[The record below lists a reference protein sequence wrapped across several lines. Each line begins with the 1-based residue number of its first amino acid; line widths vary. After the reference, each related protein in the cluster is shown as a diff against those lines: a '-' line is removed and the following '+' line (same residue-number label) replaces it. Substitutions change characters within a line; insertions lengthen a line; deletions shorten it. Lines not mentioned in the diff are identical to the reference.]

1 MPWPRPRTLLAN
13 GQLQAGALSVFAI
26 TCMLATAVVITQVF
40 ARLGEYGTANQDNIQ
55 WTISRLEVDQL
66 NFITTIERLDRPD
79 AALLDTLRRRF
90 DVLYSRA
97 TLLHDGQVYREVLS
111 TVDVMADIAFM
122 VETLQ
127 KMVPVIDSA
136 DSDLFAGR
144 QALMQEAANLSPA
157 VHRIASRALTVDARR
172 ADAERSELTSQIVVL
187 TVLSLAMVA
196 ALLLLLLFVWR
207 LYTEHRRRAEENR
220 ETSRRLATILNTS
233 QDAVLV
239 VGADGVIRDRNV
251 VANRMFAIPP
261 DAPKLL
267 HVGDFLHRREADG
280 DLVPLTGERLIACCA
295 NGPNRCTNLMVR
307 NAQGGEFCAEIS
319 TAIAQ
324 SGAATVCIC
333 FIRDISDRL
342 AAEAEIATAR
352 DRALSGERARAR
364 FLSVISHEM
373 RTPLSGLLGALDLL
387 GETRLTPDQTRYA
400 NVMKSSGQ
408 LLLTQITDALD
419 MAQAET
425 GRLVLRVAEFDLD
438 RMLRELAETQRAAAQ
453 ARNNRLRLICSG
465 PDLNRVRG
473 DRTRVYQVLLNLVS
487 NAIKFTRDGEI
498 TIIAD
503 RTDPSD
509 DEPDMVE
516 FQICDTGIGISPEDL
531 PQMFEDFVRLDDP
544 ESDQPDGTGLG
555 LGIVREL
562 VTLMGGTLGAES
574 VKGEGSLFWVRIPL
588 PCVPVM
594 QTPALP
600 ARPSA
605 PLDVLVVEDNANSRV
620 VIEAMLREDGHR
632 VRLASDGVEGVAHAT
647 GMPYDLILMDINMPR
662 MGGLEAA
669 RRIRAGDGPSART
682 RIIALTAHCNPDIET
697 ALHEAYLDGV
707 ETKPLRRETLRQI
720 LAGTDPAPSMPPP
733 VCVDPSVL
741 DQLRQSL
748 PPARINHLLE
758 QFAAEGSALL
768 ADMDRLL
775 QAPSDTLT
783 DRLHA
788 LAGSAAATGALDLH
802 HLLSRAET
810 ALRADDRGG
819 AHDILREQPDLI
831 EKTLTHF
838 DARHHAA

>member
-1 MPWPRPRTLLAN
+1 MAN

-26 TCMLATAVVITQVF
+26 SCMLATAVVITQVF
-40 ARLGEYGTANQDNIQ
+40 TRLGEYGTANQDNIQ

-66 NFITTIERLDRPD
+66 NFIATIERLDRPD

-111 TVDVMADIAFM
+111 TVDVMADISLIVA
-122 VETLQ
+122 TLNA
-127 KMVPVIDSA
+127 MVPVIDNSNA
-136 DSDLFAGR
+136 RLFSERAT
-144 QALMQEAANLSPA
+144 LMQRATDMSPA

-172 ADAERSELTSQIVVL
+172 SDAERSELTSQIVVL
-187 TVLSLAMVA
+187 TVLSLAMVT
-196 ALLLLLLFVWR
+196 ALLMLLLFVWR

-239 VGADGVIRDRNV
+239 VGPDGIIRDRNV
-251 VANRMFAIPP
+251 VANRMFAIPS
-261 DAPKLL
+261 DAPR
-267 HVGDFLHRREADG
+267 HVRVGDFLHRREADG
-280 DLVPLTGERLIACCA
+280 NLVPLTGERLIACCA
-295 NGPNRCTNLMVR
+295 NGPSRCANLMVR
-307 NAQGGEFCAEIS
+307 NTQGDEFCAEIS
-319 TAIAQ
+319 TAIAR
-324 SGAATVCIC
+324 SGATTVCIC

-342 AAEAEIATAR
+342 AAEAEIAAAR

-387 GETRLTPDQTRYA
+387 GETRLTPDQARYA

-425 GRLVLRVAEFDLD
+425 GQLVLRMAEFDLD
-438 RMLRELAETQRAAAQ
+438 RMLRELAETQKAAAQ
-453 ARNNRLRLICSG
+453 ARNNQLRLVCSA

-503 RTDPSD
+503 RTDPSGD
-509 DEPDMVE
+509 GPDMVE
-516 FQICDTGIGISPEDL
+516 FQICDTGIGINPEDM

-544 ESDQPDGTGLG
+544 ESDRPEGTGLG

-562 VTLMGGTLGAES
+562 VTLMGGSVGAES

-588 PCVPVM
+588 PAVTM
-594 QTPALP
+594 TETA
-600 ARPSA
+600 ARPCA

-620 VIEAMLREDGHR
+620 VLEAMLREDGHR
-632 VRLASDGVEGVAHAT
+632 VRLASDGIEGVAHAAEARH
-647 GMPYDLILMDINMPR
+647 DLILMDINMPR
-662 MGGLEAA
+662 MGGLEAV
-669 RRIRAGDGPSART
+669 RRIRAGSGPSART
-682 RIIALTAHCNPDIET
+682 RIIALTAHCSPDIET
-697 ALHEAYLDGV
+697 ALRGGYLDGV
-707 ETKPLRRETLRQI
+707 ETKPLRRETLRAI
-720 LAGTDPAPSMPPP
+720 LAHTGPDAPPQPAAT
-733 VCVDPSVL
+733 CVDASVL
-741 DQLRQSL
+741 SQLSESL
-748 PPARINHLLE
+748 PPARITQLLD
-758 QFAAEGSALL
+758 QFATEGSALL
-768 ADMDRLL
+768 ADLDRLW
-775 QAPSDTLT
+775 QAPPGALS

-788 LAGSAAATGALDLH
+788 FAGSAATTGALALH
-802 HLLSRAET
+802 RLLSRAET
-810 ALRADDRGG
+810 ALRADDRGT
-819 AHDILREQPDLI
+819 AQDLLQDLPGLM
-831 EKTLTHF
+831 EKTLAQI